1 MKYVYASFLLFIA
14 LIIIYPIVL
23 ILDVLCMLIQYIAD
37 YLAAGAVQMCDVVR
51 EMFGLPKIRDSTDE
65 E

>member
-51 EMFGLPKIRDSTDE
+51 DMFDLPKIRDSTDE